1 MAKLRGPL
9 MSIDARGKFADA
21 IVFGGWKGIPWARV
35 QFIPQNPQT
44 DLQQALRLIFTE
56 GVTRWQQLTPTIQ
69 GHWQVAV
76 ENKGVTMS
84 GFNFFMS
91 EYITSMRAGQVPS
104 DNPPAN
110 LYP

>member
-21 IVFGGWKGIPWARV
+21 MVFGGWKGIPWARV

-44 DLQQALRLIFTE
+44 DLQVALRLIFTQ
-56 GVTRWQQLTPTIQ
+56 GVTRWQGETAPVKAD
-69 GHWQVAV
+69 WQTAV
-76 ENKGVTMS
+76 ETKGVTMS

-91 EYITSMRAGQVPS
+91 EYIKSMRAGETPS
-104 DNPPAN
+104 DTPPAH
-110 LYP
+110 LLP